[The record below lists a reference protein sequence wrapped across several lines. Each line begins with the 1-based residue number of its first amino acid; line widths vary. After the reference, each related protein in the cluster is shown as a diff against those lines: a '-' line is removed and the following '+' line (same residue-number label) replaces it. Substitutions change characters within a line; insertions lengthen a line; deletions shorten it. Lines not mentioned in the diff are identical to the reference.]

1 MRKSTANGIIFWTK
15 LFVPSNGVGEAL
27 HVGGDVFQIPNR
39 FARLE
44 HVSILGVKVEQ
55 GKYKVQGQNING
67 VGWLRHSAWFLVQ
80 DLNSKRGFQK

>member
-1 MRKSTANGIIFWTK
+1 MRKSTANGIFFWTK
-15 LFVPSNGVGEAL
+15 LFVPSDGVGEAL

-67 VGWLRHSAWFLVQ
+67 VGWLLNSAWFLVQ
-80 DLNSKRGFQK
+80 DLKKDSEITA

>member
-1 MRKSTANGIIFWTK
+1 MRKSTANGIFFWT
-15 LFVPSNGVGEAL
+15 LQFVPSDRVGEAL

-67 VGWLRHSAWFLVQ
+67 VGWLLNSAWFLVQ

>member
-1 MRKSTANGIIFWTK
+1 M
-15 LFVPSNGVGEAL
+15 GEAL

-67 VGWLRHSAWFLVQ
+67 VG
-80 DLNSKRGFQK
+80 